1 MSTDALAGAE
11 PAETGEQPR
20 LLAVEIGDWPG
31 LGNDVLLELG
41 GRRTVL
47 VGRNGAGKS
56 LLVQGLHEAAF
67 VPFMG
72 PARRPPRHF
81 RCDVALPGSAP
92 VTYEYRVGS
101 DEVPEELDVPSVE
114 MPPRVPSWSERCQ
127 TMDDGSEVWR
137 VEGSKLTVADGTI
150 SPFLPGMGLLAIVGV
165 MKVPVAVREIAD
177 SIRRLL
183 RGFAMVPA
191 GVPRED
197 ARRVEI
203 LVPRIGPSPSGSR
216 RWGSVPG
223 RVGMLAQAITS
234 MYESQ
239 RERYDEFVALLCN
252 LGVVREVSVEIYED
266 PREEP
271 SADQR
276 RDFASVLFDG
286 LNIGFQS
293 DGTLRVAEIVR
304 LLLRANATCLLIE
317 EPETAVHPGLLSKL
331 LALMDSYGYDRQII
345 VSTHSPQVVD
355 WCEPE
360 QLRLVERID
369 GNTQVRSLDPADLGR
384 VKRYLQD
391 EGTFSDFVFGRSEG

>member
-1 MSTDALAGAE
+1 
-11 PAETGEQPR
+11 
-20 LLAVEIGDWPG
+20 
-31 LGNDVLLELG
+31 
-41 GRRTVL
+41 
-47 VGRNGAGKS
+47 
-56 LLVQGLHEAAF
+56 
-67 VPFMG
+67 
-72 PARRPPRHF
+72 
-81 RCDVALPGSAP
+81 
-92 VTYEYRVGS
+92 
-101 DEVPEELDVPSVE
+101 
-114 MPPRVPSWSERCQ
+114 
-127 TMDDGSEVWR
+127 MDDGSEVWR
-137 VEGSKLTVADGTI
+137 VEGSKLIVADKIFWSLPPGT
-150 SPFLPGMGLLAIVGV
+150 GLLRFLKSLIVP
-165 MKVPVAVREIAD
+165 KDVREVAIP
-177 SIRRLL
+177 IGQLL
-183 RGFAMVPA
+183 FGFAMVPA

-203 LVPRIGPSPSGSR
+203 LVPSAGPSPSGSR

-223 RVGMLAQAITS
+223 RVGMLAQGITS

-271 SADQR
+271 SAGQR

-304 LLLRANATCLLIE
+304 LLLRPNATCLLIE

-360 QLRLVERID
+360 QLRLVERVD

-391 EGTFSDFVFGRSEG
+391 EGTFSDFVFGRSEA